1 MQMIQDGQYAST
13 PEKPLR
19 MTGLPENCKVCYTS
33 AWYMYNVCTLCCLH
47 KLLYLLCTCDERFCL
62 FITESPG
69 VCSAAD
75 GAKRNGG
82 MLIVLEVAVH
92 HQEHFTHIFA
102 RTDL

>member
-19 MTGLPENCKVCYTS
+19 MTGLPENCKVCY
-33 AWYMYNVCTLCCLH
+33 NVCTLSCLH
-47 KLLYLLCTCDERFCL
+47 KLLYLQCTCDERFCL

-69 VCSAAD
+69 ISIAAD

-82 MLIVLEVAVH
+82 MLYIYIYIYMPFVCEVVCMCC
-92 HQEHFTHIFA
+92 I
-102 RTDL
+102 